1 MVERSSFVTV
11 DAFDDVPVKAL
22 YTTRKKRKSEGDY
35 SSFNLGLHV
44 EDDPK
49 TVLQNRLSLEKH
61 ISKKVVFM
69 NQNHSDKVV
78 LVDKNDVCECEKMLE
93 GKRPVSLGVE
103 ADGIVSCDKSVA
115 LAVLTADC
123 LPLLMTTKEGNVIA
137 AVHCGWK
144 GVYSN
149 IIKNAVALI
158 REHSKS
164 EIYAYLGPSIGPK
177 SFEVGEDLLEKFQG
191 ILPKASLA
199 FTKKDNGKYLCSLPL
214 LTRMQLENVGVSKV
228 AESKVD
234 TYQNPNLLY
243 SYRRS
248 KRTGRM
254 ASVICSNL

>member
-1 MVERSSFVTV
+1 MVARSSFVAV
-11 DAFDDVPVKAL
+11 NAFEDIPVKAL
-22 YTTRKKRKSEGDY
+22 YTTRLEGKSEGDY

-44 EDDPK
+44 KDEPQA
-49 TVLQNRLSLEKH
+49 VFQNRLALEKH
-61 ISKKVVFM
+61 LSKKVVFM
-69 NQNHSDKVV
+69 NQTHSDKVI

-93 GKRPVSLGVE
+93 GKTPVSLGVE
-103 ADGIVSCDKSVA
+103 ADGIVTCDSTVA

-123 LPLLMTTKEGNVIA
+123 LPLLMTTEDGSVVA

-149 IIKNAVALI
+149 IIKNAVSLI
-158 REHSKS
+158 REHSQR
-164 EIYAYLGPSIGPK
+164 EIYAYLGPCIGPE
-177 SFEVGEDLLEKFQG
+177 SFEVGGELLDKFKSVIEK
-191 ILPKASLA
+191 ADLA

-214 LTRMQLENVGVSKV
+214 LTRMQLEKAGVTKIE
-228 AESKVD
+228 ESNVD

-243 SYRRS
+243 SYRRA

>member
-1 MVERSSFVTV
+1 MVARSSFVAV
-11 DAFDDVPVKAL
+11 NAFEDIPVKAL
-22 YTTRKKRKSEGDY
+22 YTTRLEGKSEGDY

-49 TVLQNRLSLEKH
+49 DVLQNRLSLEKH
-61 ISKKVVFM
+61 LSKKVVFM
-69 NQNHSDKVV
+69 NQTHSDKVV

-93 GKRPVSLGVE
+93 GKRPVSLGVD

-123 LPLLMTTKEGNVIA
+123 LPLLMTTEDGSVVA

-149 IIKNAVALI
+149 IIKNAVSLI
-158 REHSKS
+158 REHSQR
-164 EIYAYLGPSIGPK
+164 EIYAYLGPCIGPE
-177 SFEVGEDLLEKFQG
+177 SFEVGGELLDKFKSVIEK
-191 ILPKASLA
+191 ADLA

-214 LTRMQLENVGVSKV
+214 LTRMQLEKAGVTKI
-228 AESKVD
+228 AESNVD
-234 TYQNPNLLY
+234 TYQNSNLLY
-243 SYRRS
+243 SYRRA

-254 ASVICSNL
+254 ASVIFSSL